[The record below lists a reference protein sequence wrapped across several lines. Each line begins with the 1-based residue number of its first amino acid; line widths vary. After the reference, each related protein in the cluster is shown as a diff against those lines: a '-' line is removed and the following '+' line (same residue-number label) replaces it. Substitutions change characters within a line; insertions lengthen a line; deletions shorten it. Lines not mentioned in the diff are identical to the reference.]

1 MLADILRLSGKP
13 AAALTEYDVS
23 LKTDPGR
30 LMSLLHAQEI
40 AHQLHLDKEE
50 RTFALQIAHNTT
62 NADPAVKTKI
72 GQIKAPAA
80 RTALLD

>member
-30 LMSLLHAQEI
+30 LMSLLHAQD
-40 AHQLHLDKEE
+40 AADQLNMGKEE
-50 RTFALQIAHNTT
+50 RTFALQIAHTT
-62 NADPAVKTKI
+62 MNADPAVKTKI
-72 GQIKAPAA
+72 SQIKAPAA
-80 RTALLD
+80 RLD